1 MNSKGSTIIRFC
13 QQLNR
18 PGIGDVLAKYEP
30 EASDKAACVLLL
42 LMAHFKEPKNAI
54 MLEADPFATATDVE
68 STVPFPSKPCL
79 IVQGDMMKPTAWML
93 SIEQK
98 VLLEHQSREGLQ
110 SQEKAWVDEPT
121 CEHTLEEDIGLRMDF
136 NVG

>member
-42 LMAHFKEPKNAI
+42 LMAYFKEPKNAI
-54 MLEADPFATATDVE
+54 MLEADVSCLKNKKLQNQWDQWNVLCTMLNLCYNILYECNIYFLLYSRVQLQLMLRAQCHCRATPA
-68 STVPFPSKPCL
+68 
-79 IVQGDMMKPTAWML
+79 
-93 SIEQK
+93 
-98 VLLEHQSREGLQ
+98 
-110 SQEKAWVDEPT
+110 
-121 CEHTLEEDIGLRMDF
+121 
-136 NVG
+136 